1 MSQHR
6 TWFRA
11 LRKTDE
17 CEIYYEKVR
26 EIYQQECMQ
35 ALVTIIGKE
44 NFKDTTMKDF
54 YFLIWLDGEN
64 LHVYIAKSTL
74 RTKALTIDIRYWTTP
89 EKTIDG
95 FPEPVLGTIKIYHP
109 SELINNNDTKNMD
122 ILKTQLI
129 TNKSYWYTHITI
141 KPNMKL
147 EELIAVDK

>member
-1 MSQHR
+1 
-6 TWFRA
+6 
-11 LRKTDE
+11 
-17 CEIYYEKVR
+17 
-26 EIYQQECMQ
+26 MQ

-44 NFKDTTMKDF
+44 NFKDTTMRDF

-74 RTKALTIDIRYWTTP
+74 RTKALTIDIRYSTAP
-89 EKTIDG
+89 EKTAEG

-122 ILKTQLI
+122 LLKTQLI
-129 TNKSYWYTHITI
+129 TNKSDWYTHITI
-141 KPNMKL
+141 KPDMEL